1 MTRRNWPS
9 NLVPIPKAIVQSITI
24 GHQIPPIIRITSKP
38 PFIPRSFAIFP
49 KARPFSST
57 RIFILASHLSCPIPL
72 QSRIIIGE
80 LEFLASII
88 MQQRPRSIF
97 TSSSFSSSFSN
108 FFLDRK
114 DFAHGTMV
122 TRTSF
127 ASSDSELSQPNTRP
141 HSRENGIKIKSHR
154 PR

>member
-1 MTRRNWPS
+1 MTRNRPS

-24 GHQIPPIIRITSKP
+24 GRRIPSIIRITNKP

-49 KARPFSST
+49 KARPFSFT
-57 RIFILASHLSCPIPL
+57 RIFILASHLSSPIPL
-72 QSRIIIGE
+72 QNRIIIGE
-80 LEFLASII
+80 LAPIAPII
-88 MQQRPRSIF
+88 MQQRLRLIF
-97 TSSSFSSSFSN
+97 ISSSLSPFLN